1 MLKKIALLLMLIL
14 PMSVFAQKFGHIK
27 TQEILIAMPE
37 YTKAQTDIQTMQQQY
52 DDEMKRLGEELN
64 KKFAAYQQA
73 NNELELAS
81 QQFQKAIEAKAKEAE
96 TLYLAY
102 QKASNSLSATQ
113 RTQKEEAIVAKEKEV
128 AELRRMYFG
137 PEGEMAKK
145 EDALIAPIQN
155 RIYEVVKQISMQ
167 KGYDAV
173 IDRASATSVIFASPR
188 IDISNEVLTKLGY
201 SN

>member
-1 MLKKIALLLMLIL
+1 MVRLSTAEASSTLLSVKNSKLDKKEVFMKRMILLPLFCLASLI
-14 PMSVFAQKFGHIK
+14 MANAQKF
-27 TQEILIAMPE
+27 AMIDMEYIMENIPE
-37 YTKAQTDIQTMQQQY
+37 YQK
-52 DDEMKRLGEELN
+52 
-64 KKFAAYQQA
+64 A

-188 IDISNEVLTKLGY
+188 IDISNEVLAKLGY